1 MISFFSKKKLNLLY
15 IILPVCGILIAAVI
29 LALRLDTIWMLTF
42 NPGLLLVFIFGMFI
56 DEYNTRPEFDGV
68 IVIFAYLIFWIP
80 ATYVTIKIIDIIRNK
95 LKKRRSKTA
104 VP

>member
-1 MISFFSKKKLNLLY
+1 MITFFLNKKLNFLY
-15 IILPVCGILIAAVI
+15 IILPVCGLLIAAVV
-29 LALRLDTIWMLTF
+29 LALRLDATWMVIL

-80 ATYVTIKIIDIIRNK
+80 ATFIIIKIIER
-95 LKKRRSKTA
+95 LTRKKSKAA
-104 VP
+104 VS